1 MNVLIFVNLIL
12 IGIILFKLLYN
23 PECFN
28 IGIQN
33 APKKYI

>member
-1 MNVLIFVNLIL
+1 MNVLILIL
-12 IGIILFKLLYN
+12 IGIILFKLLNN

-33 APKKYI
+33 ASKKKKYI